1 MQLPIVATK
10 EKHYKEGITF
20 LKKHAS
26 GELELL
32 PGAEDIFKTVK
43 GHGEEFYYTRNLPDG
58 WDDEIRKVTD
68 WDFGKLY
75 VSFGFDLTM
84 KRRSVSSLGYDLS
97 DGPEGDNLKTV
108 LILVQAIYMNE
119 AIKRAGNHEQGKAR
133 FDLVKGLR
141 RELTR
146 EFHPDKWGKNRSE
159 KNINQIASGIIEVN
173 AEELKRL
180 KVNEETEP
188 ANKKRRTEEQK
199 VEDALKGL
207 VDADRAL
214 FWKGEQEFFAKT
226 TEEPDFKVDSLIEAD
241 VDGQN
246 KKGKIVKMKNDMA
259 QIKFNDGS
267 TAILKKSDLKEAFP
281 DTN

>member
-1 MQLPIVATK
+1 MQFPIVATK

-68 WDFGKLY
+68 WEFELSL
-75 VSFGFDLTM
+75 SFRFDLTM
-84 KRRSVSSLGYDLS
+84 KNRTLEGYDLS
-97 DGPEGDNLKTV
+97 DGPEGDTLATV

-146 EFHPDKWGKNRSE
+146 EFHPDKWGKMQRGE
-159 KNINQIASGIIEVN
+159 HQ
-173 AEELKRL
+173 
-180 KVNEETEP
+180 P
-188 ANKKRRTEEQK
+188 
-199 VEDALKGL
+199 DC
-207 VDADRAL
+207 
-214 FWKGEQEFFAKT
+214 FWYY
-226 TEEPDFKVDSLIEAD
+226 
-241 VDGQN
+241 
-246 KKGKIVKMKNDMA
+246 
-259 QIKFNDGS
+259 
-267 TAILKKSDLKEAFP
+267 
-281 DTN
+281 